1 MNIKF
6 SILIICTFSLIQSIF
21 SQQEDSFLWLE
32 EIDGD
37 KAMEFVTSQNKIT
50 FDLLTSQPEYQGIYD
65 ASLAIY
71 NSEDRIVYPSVYGD
85 YVYNFWQDA
94 EHVRGIWRRA
104 TKGNYLN
111 GVANWEILLDLDSMS
126 AADNAMWV
134 FKSAEGLFP
143 NYERFLVN
151 LSKGGGDATETR
163 EYSIATKSF
172 IKEGFF
178 MPESKGSA
186 SYLDENTLIVSSD
199 FGENSM
205 TTSGYPNEVKIWK
218 RGTPLSKAELIFT
231 GKKEDV
237 GTWGYV
243 MRDNG
248 KQYGIISNAPD
259 FFTSNIY
266 FLVNNKPVKLD
277 IPIDCQFNGLLNNQ
291 IIISLKSDWKIDNT
305 AYKQG
310 ALISLD
316 LEQLLQGKKDAEL
329 IYMPDAFSSVN
340 SVTSTKSRLVVN
352 ITSNVISELYSYNKT
367 SEGWKAIKVPA
378 SDLGS
383 ISVIASDELSDI
395 YYFTFNNFLTPTTLF
410 VADANT
416 NTLDDFQTLPAYF
429 DASNYKVEQL
439 HAKSM
444 DGTMIPYFI
453 VSPKNIKLDGSNP
466 TLLTAYGG
474 FEVSK
479 LPYYSATIGKAWL
492 ENGGVYVLANIRGG
506 GEFGPQWHLD
516 GMKEKRQNVYDDFFA
531 VSNDLI
537 TRGITSPQHL
547 GIQGGSNGGLLMG
560 VALTQHPELYNS
572 IVCAVPLLDMKR
584 YNKLLAGASW
594 MGEYG
599 NPDIPEEWD
608 YIKKYSPY
616 HNLKQGTKYPE
627 VLFLTSTR
635 DDRVHPGHA
644 RKMAAKME
652 EMGSKIYYYENIE
665 GGHGGASTNAQQAKM
680 SALTYTYLLMKLK

>member
-6 SILIICTFSLIQSIF
+6 SILIIFVFGIIPTVF
-21 SQQEDSFLWLE
+21 SQPEDPFIWLE
-32 EIDGD
+32 DIDGD
-37 KAMEFVTSQNKIT
+37 KAMEFVATQNKIT
-50 FDLLTSQPEYQGIYD
+50 YDLLSNQPEYQSIYD

-71 NSEDRIVYPSVYGD
+71 NSEDRIIYPTVHGD
-85 YVYNFWQDA
+85 YIYNFWQDA
-94 EHVRGIWRRA
+94 EHVRGIWRR
-104 TKGNYLN
+104 TSTGNYLN
-111 GVANWEILLDLDSMS
+111 GNANWEILLDLDSMS
-126 AADNAMWV
+126 ATDSVMWV
-134 FKSAEGLFP
+134 FKGAEGLYP
-143 NYERFLVN
+143 NYDRFLVN

-172 IKEGFF
+172 IKDGFF
-178 MPESKGSA
+178 LPESKSSA
-186 SYLDENTLIVSSD
+186 SYLDENTLLVSFG

-218 RGTPLSKAELIFT
+218 RGTALNKAELIFT

-237 GTWGYV
+237 GSWGIV
-243 MRDNG
+243 IHDKG
-248 KQYGIISNAPD
+248 KHIGFILNAPD
-259 FFTSNIY
+259 FFTSNMY
-266 FLVNNKPVKLD
+266 LLENNKPVKLD
-277 IPIDCQFNGLLNNQ
+277 IPIDCQFNTLLNNQ

-305 AYKQG
+305 TYKQG

-316 LEQLLQGKKDAEL
+316 LEQLLQGKKQAEL

-340 SVTSTKSRLVVN
+340 SVTSTKSKLIVN
-352 ITSNVISELYSYNKT
+352 ITSNVISELYAYNKT
-367 SEGWKAIKVPA
+367 AEGWKAIKVPA
-378 SDLGS
+378 PELGS
-383 ISVIASDELSDI
+383 ISVVASDELSDI

-416 NTLDDFQTLPAYF
+416 NTLKDIQTLPAYF

-439 HAKSM
+439 HAKSL

-453 VSPKNIKLDGSNP
+453 VSPKNIKLDGKNP

-474 FEVSK
+474 FEVSR
-479 LPYYSATIGKAWL
+479 LPYYSATVGKAWL

-531 VSNDLI
+531 VSTDLI
-537 TRGITSPQHL
+537 TRGITSPAHL

-560 VALTQHPELYNS
+560 VALTQHPELYNA

-616 HNLKQGTKYPE
+616 HNLKQGTVYPE

-652 EMGSKIYYYENIE
+652 DMGSKIYYYENIE
-665 GGHGGASTNAQQAKM
+665 GGHGGASTNEQQAKM